1 MGRKDN
7 IARDGSRRELQNG
20 ITTLF
25 LIYMGAA
32 YPLIMHDRYFDITL
46 TKYRAFYIPLC
57 IYAVLMVMAVL
68 VDVLW
73 RDENSGKKQHR
84 SAGRVGASAGEVQDH
99 GLIGRL
105 RRFLNSHNIM
115 VMDIF
120 MAAFVLANVIAF
132 FMSGNKAAAY
142 TGEEGRRCGLQ
153 FILLALF
160 LYVCMARYCRI
171 RRYVA
176 VIFMLAGSFVGVVG
190 ICQFM
195 GYDFLGLR
203 EGLMQSIRNVYIST
217 FGNIDIFASFL
228 CVLVP
233 AAAGAYISSAG
244 KESIVIRITAVIAVL
259 TGTGAVIISN
269 ANLAYAGV
277 GGAMIAAWIWASYRG
292 KIKKFA
298 DVCLVMAC
306 GVLAISIMLGQ
317 TDSGYS
323 ELDGLSCFVSD
334 SRMVWI
340 VSVVVLVV
348 WVAIRLASKW
358 TVKFR
363 GKAALA
369 VSVGVSLAGIVTVV
383 IYAVHNHMGVF
394 SFEDSWGNYR
404 GFVWRRLMEAYS
416 DFSVPQM
423 LFGYGN
429 ESVKAIM
436 TDRYYDDM
444 MNTVGVIYDNAHNEY
459 LQYLITT
466 GIFGAVSYVGLLV
479 TTVAA
484 LVRTAVSEAA
494 MNENESASGQSAGK
508 RSKEKKTARDSRA
521 ARDSSFARD
530 SRTGLECL
538 LGYVADEGG
547 MIAVLFGITGYA
559 VQAFVNL
566 NQSLTTPY
574 IFLLVA
580 MAGGLCRRYICQF
593 ADDGRK

>member
-7 IARDGSRRELQNG
+7 IAGDGRRELQNG

-32 YPLIMHDRYFDITL
+32 YPLIMHDKYFDITV
-46 TKYRAFYIPLC
+46 TKYRAFYIALC
-57 IYAVLMVMAVL
+57 IYAVLMVL
-68 VDVLW
+68 DVLG
-73 RDENSGKKQHR
+73 RNVSTGHGSQSSG
-84 SAGRVGASAGEVQDH
+84 GNVDASAGAAH
-99 GLIGRL
+99 GSRFIGRL
-105 RRFLNSHNIM
+105 RHFMDMHNIM
-115 VMDIF
+115 TMDIF
-120 MAAFVLANVIAF
+120 MAGFVLANVLAF

-153 FILLALF
+153 FVLLAFF

-171 RRYVA
+171 RRYVV
-176 VIFMLAGSFVGVVG
+176 VIFMLAGSFVGIVG

-217 FGNIDIFASFL
+217 LGNIDIFASFL

-233 AAAGAYISSAG
+233 MAAGAYISSEG

-277 GGAMIAAWIWASYRG
+277 GGAMIVAWIWASYRG
-292 KIKKFA
+292 RIREFA

-306 GVLAISIMLGQ
+306 GVLAISIMLGR
-317 TDSGYS
+317 TDNGYS

-340 VSVVVLVV
+340 VSVVVLIV
-348 WVAIRLASKW
+348 WAAIRLASKW

-369 VSVGVSLAGIVTVV
+369 VSVGVSLAGIVAVV
-383 IYAVHNHMGVF
+383 IYAAHNHMGIF

-404 GFVWRRLMEAYS
+404 GFVWRRLMEAYR
-416 DFSVPQM
+416 DFSVPQR

-479 TTVAA
+479 TTGGA

-494 MNENESASGQSAGK
+494 MNENENASGQSAGK
-508 RSKEKKTARDSRA
+508 RSKEKKTSRDSRA
-521 ARDSSFARD
+521 ARD

>member
-1 MGRKDN
+1 MGRKDS
-7 IARDGSRRELQNG
+7 IAGDGRRELQNG

>member
-7 IARDGSRRELQNG
+7 IAGDGRRELQNG

-32 YPLIMHDRYFDITL
+32 YPLIMHDKYFDITV
-46 TKYRAFYIPLC
+46 TKYRAFYIALC
-57 IYAVLMVMAVL
+57 IYAVLMVL
-68 VDVLW
+68 VDVLG
-73 RDENSGKKQHR
+73 RNVSTGHGSQSSG
-84 SAGRVGASAGEVQDH
+84 GNVDASAGAAH
-99 GLIGRL
+99 GSRFIGRL
-105 RRFLNSHNIM
+105 RHFMDMHNIM
-115 VMDIF
+115 TMDIF
-120 MAAFVLANVIAF
+120 MAGFVLANVLAF
-132 FMSGNKAAAY
+132 FMSGNKVAAY

-153 FILLALF
+153 FVLLAFF

-171 RRYVA
+171 RRYVV
-176 VIFMLAGSFVGVVG
+176 VIFMLAGSFVGIVG

-233 AAAGAYISSAG
+233 MAAGAYISSEG

-277 GGAMIAAWIWASYRG
+277 GGAMIVAWIWASYRG
-292 KIKKFA
+292 RIREFA

-306 GVLAISIMLGQ
+306 GVLAISIMLGR
-317 TDSGYS
+317 TDNGYS

-348 WVAIRLASKW
+348 WAAIRLASKW

-369 VSVGVSLAGIVTVV
+369 VSVGVSLAGIVAVV
-383 IYAVHNHMGVF
+383 IYAAHNHMCIF

-416 DFSVPQM
+416 DFSVPQK

-429 ESVKAIM
+429 ESVKSIM

-444 MNTVGVIYDNAHNEY
+444 MNAVGVIYDNAHNEY

-479 TTVAA
+479 TTGGA
-484 LVRTAVSEAA
+484 LVRTAVSGAV
-494 MNENESASGQSAGK
+494 MNENESMSSQSAEK
-508 RSKEKKTARDSRA
+508 RSKEKAASRDSRTV
-521 ARDSSFARD
+521 RGSKTG
-530 SRTGLECL
+530 TGLECL
-538 LGYVADEGG
+538 LGYAEDEGS
-547 MIAVLFGITGYA
+547 MIAVLLGITGYA

-574 IFLLVA
+574 IFLLIA

-593 ADDGRK
+593 ADGGRK

>member
-7 IARDGSRRELQNG
+7 IAGDGRRELQNG

-32 YPLIMHDRYFDITL
+32 YPLIMHDKYFDITV
-46 TKYRAFYIPLC
+46 TKYRAFYIALC
-57 IYAVLMVMAVL
+57 IYAVLMVL
-68 VDVLW
+68 VDVLG
-73 RDENSGKKQHR
+73 RNVSTGHGSQSSG
-84 SAGRVGASAGEVQDH
+84 GNVDASAGAAH
-99 GLIGRL
+99 GSRFIGRL
-105 RRFLNSHNIM
+105 RHFMDMHNIM
-115 VMDIF
+115 TMDIF
-120 MAAFVLANVIAF
+120 MAGFVLANVLAF
-132 FMSGNKAAAY
+132 FMSGNKVAAY

-153 FILLALF
+153 FVLLAFF

-171 RRYVA
+171 RRYVV
-176 VIFMLAGSFVGVVG
+176 VIFMLAGSFVGIVG

-233 AAAGAYISSAG
+233 MAAGAYISSEG

-277 GGAMIAAWIWASYRG
+277 GGAMIVAWIWASYRG
-292 KIKKFA
+292 RIREFA

-306 GVLAISIMLGQ
+306 GVLAISIMLGR
-317 TDSGYS
+317 TDNGYS

-348 WVAIRLASKW
+348 WAAIRLASKW

-369 VSVGVSLAGIVTVV
+369 VSVGVSLAGIVAVV
-383 IYAVHNHMGVF
+383 IYAAHNHMCIF

-404 GFVWRRLMEAYS
+404 GFVWRRLMEAYR
-416 DFSVPQM
+416 DFSVPQK

-429 ESVKAIM
+429 ESVKSIM

-444 MNTVGVIYDNAHNEY
+444 MNAVGVIYDNAHNEY

-479 TTVAA
+479 TTGGA
-484 LVRTAVSEAA
+484 LVRTAVSGAV
-494 MNENESASGQSAGK
+494 MNENESMSSQSAEK
-508 RSKEKKTARDSRA
+508 RSKEKAASRDSRTV
-521 ARDSSFARD
+521 RGSKTG
-530 SRTGLECL
+530 TGLECL
-538 LGYVADEGG
+538 LGYAEDEGS
-547 MIAVLFGITGYA
+547 MIAVLLGITGYA

-574 IFLLVA
+574 IFLLIA

-593 ADDGRK
+593 ADGGRK

>member
-7 IARDGSRRELQNG
+7 IAGDGRRELQNG

-32 YPLIMHDRYFDITL
+32 YPLIMHDKYFDITV
-46 TKYRAFYIPLC
+46 TKYRAFYIALC
-57 IYAVLMVMAVL
+57 IYAVLMVLAVL
-68 VDVLW
+68 VDVL
-73 RDENSGKKQHR
+73 
-84 SAGRVGASAGEVQDH
+84 GRNVSTGHGSQSLGGNEDASAGAAH
-99 GLIGRL
+99 GSRFIGRL
-105 RRFLNSHNIM
+105 RHFMDMHNIM
-115 VMDIF
+115 TMDIF
-120 MAAFVLANVIAF
+120 MAGFVLANVLAF
-132 FMSGNKAAAY
+132 FMSGNKVAAY

-153 FILLALF
+153 FVLLAFF

-171 RRYVA
+171 RRYVV
-176 VIFMLAGSFVGVVG
+176 VIFMLAGSFVGIVG

-203 EGLMQSIRNVYIST
+203 DGLMQSIRNVYIST

-233 AAAGAYISSAG
+233 MAAGAYISSEG

-277 GGAMIAAWIWASYRG
+277 GGAMIVAWIWASYRG
-292 KIKKFA
+292 KIKEFA

-306 GVLAISIMLGQ
+306 GVLAISIMLGR
-317 TDSGYS
+317 TDNGYS

-348 WVAIRLASKW
+348 WAAIRLASKW

-369 VSVGVSLAGIVTVV
+369 VSVGVSLAGIVAVV
-383 IYAVHNHMGVF
+383 IYAAHNHMCIF

-404 GFVWRRLMEAYS
+404 GFVWRRLMEAYR
-416 DFSVPQM
+416 DFSVPQK

-429 ESVKAIM
+429 ESVKSIM

-444 MNTVGVIYDNAHNEY
+444 MNAVGVIYDNAHNEY

-479 TTVAA
+479 TTGGA
-484 LVRTAVSEAA
+484 LVRTAVSGAV
-494 MNENESASGQSAGK
+494 MNENESMSSQSAEK
-508 RSKEKKTARDSRA
+508 RSKEKAASRDSRTV
-521 ARDSSFARD
+521 RGSKTG
-530 SRTGLECL
+530 TGLECL
-538 LGYVADEGG
+538 LGYAEDEGS
-547 MIAVLFGITGYA
+547 MIAVLLGITGYA

-574 IFLLVA
+574 IFLLIA

-593 ADDGRK
+593 ADGGRK

>member
-7 IARDGSRRELQNG
+7 IAGDGRRELQNG

-32 YPLIMHDRYFDITL
+32 YPLIMHDKYFDITV
-46 TKYRAFYIPLC
+46 TKYRAFYIALC
-57 IYAVLMVMAVL
+57 IYAVLMVLEVL
-68 VDVLW
+68 VD
-73 RDENSGKKQHR
+73 
-84 SAGRVGASAGEVQDH
+84 ASAGAAH
-99 GLIGRL
+99 GSRFIGRL
-105 RRFLNSHNIM
+105 RHFMDMHNIM
-115 VMDIF
+115 TMDIF
-120 MAAFVLANVIAF
+120 MAGFVLANVLAF
-132 FMSGNKAAAY
+132 FMSGNKVAAY

-153 FILLALF
+153 FVLLAFF

-171 RRYVA
+171 RRYVV
-176 VIFMLAGSFVGVVG
+176 VIFMLAGSFVGIVG

-233 AAAGAYISSAG
+233 VAAGAYISSEG

-277 GGAMIAAWIWASYRG
+277 GGAMIVAWIWASYRG
-292 KIKKFA
+292 RIREFA

-306 GVLAISIMLGQ
+306 GVLAISIMLGR
-317 TDSGYS
+317 TDNGYS

-348 WVAIRLASKW
+348 WAAIRLASKW

-369 VSVGVSLAGIVTVV
+369 VSVGVSLAGIVAVV
-383 IYAVHNHMGVF
+383 IYAAHNHMCIF

-404 GFVWRRLMEAYS
+404 GFVWRRLMEAYR
-416 DFSVPQM
+416 DFSVPQK

-429 ESVKAIM
+429 ESVKSIM

-444 MNTVGVIYDNAHNEY
+444 MNAVGVIYDNAHNEY

-479 TTVAA
+479 TTGGA
-484 LVRTAVSEAA
+484 LVRTAVSGAV
-494 MNENESASGQSAGK
+494 MNENESMSSQSAEK
-508 RSKEKKTARDSRA
+508 RSKEKAASRDSRTV
-521 ARDSSFARD
+521 RGSKTG
-530 SRTGLECL
+530 TGLECL
-538 LGYVADEGG
+538 LGYAEDEGS
-547 MIAVLFGITGYA
+547 MIAVLLGITGYA

-574 IFLLVA
+574 IFLLIA
-580 MAGGLCRRYICQF
+580 MAGGLCRRYRCRSEIG
-593 ADDGRK
+593 GRK

>member
-7 IARDGSRRELQNG
+7 IAGDGRRELQNG

-32 YPLIMHDRYFDITL
+32 YPLIMHDKYFDITV
-46 TKYRAFYIPLC
+46 TKYRAFYIALC
-57 IYAVLMVMAVL
+57 IYAVLMVLAVL
-68 VDVLW
+68 VDVL
-73 RDENSGKKQHR
+73 
-84 SAGRVGASAGEVQDH
+84 GRNVSTGHGSQSLGGNEDASAGAAH
-99 GLIGRL
+99 GSRFIGRL
-105 RRFLNSHNIM
+105 RHFMDMHNIM
-115 VMDIF
+115 TMDIF
-120 MAAFVLANVIAF
+120 MAGFVLANVLAF
-132 FMSGNKAAAY
+132 FMSGNKVAAY

-153 FILLALF
+153 FVLLAFF

-171 RRYVA
+171 RRYVV
-176 VIFMLAGSFVGVVG
+176 VIFMLAGSFVGIVG

-233 AAAGAYISSAG
+233 MAAGAYISVSG
-244 KESIVIRITAVIAVL
+244 NERIVIRICAMITVFI
-259 TGTGAVIISN
+259 GTGAVIISN

-277 GGAMIAAWIWASYRG
+277 GGAMIVAWIWASYRG
-292 KIKKFA
+292 RIREFA

-306 GVLAISIMLGQ
+306 GVLAISIMLGR
-317 TDSGYS
+317 TDNGYS

-348 WVAIRLASKW
+348 WAAIRLASKW

-369 VSVGVSLAGIVTVV
+369 VSVGVSLAGIVAVV
-383 IYAVHNHMGVF
+383 IYAAHNHMCIF

-404 GFVWRRLMEAYS
+404 GFVWRRLMEAYR
-416 DFSVPQM
+416 DFSVPQK

-429 ESVKAIM
+429 ESVKSIM

-444 MNTVGVIYDNAHNEY
+444 MNAVGVIYDNAHNEY

-479 TTVAA
+479 TTGGA
-484 LVRTAVSEAA
+484 LVRTAVSGAV
-494 MNENESASGQSAGK
+494 MNENESMSSQSAEK
-508 RSKEKKTARDSRA
+508 RSKEKAASRDSRTV
-521 ARDSSFARD
+521 RGSKTG
-530 SRTGLECL
+530 TGLECL
-538 LGYVADEGG
+538 LGYAEDEGS
-547 MIAVLFGITGYA
+547 MIAVLLGITGYA

-574 IFLLVA
+574 IFLLIA

-593 ADDGRK
+593 ADGGRK

>member
-7 IARDGSRRELQNG
+7 IAGDGRRELQNG
-20 ITTLF
+20 ITILF

-32 YPLIMHDRYFDITL
+32 YPLIMHDKYFDITV
-46 TKYRAFYIPLC
+46 TKYRAFYIALC
-57 IYAVLMVMAVL
+57 IYAVLMVLAVL
-68 VDVLW
+68 VDVL
-73 RDENSGKKQHR
+73 
-84 SAGRVGASAGEVQDH
+84 GRNVSTGHGSQSLGGNEDASAGAAH
-99 GLIGRL
+99 GSRFIGRL
-105 RRFLNSHNIM
+105 RHFMDMHNIM
-115 VMDIF
+115 TMDIF
-120 MAAFVLANVIAF
+120 MAGFVLANVLAF
-132 FMSGNKAAAY
+132 FMSGNKVAAY

-153 FILLALF
+153 FVLLAFF

-171 RRYVA
+171 RRYVV
-176 VIFMLAGSFVGVVG
+176 VIFMLAGSFVGIVG

-233 AAAGAYISSAG
+233 MAAGAYISVSG
-244 KESIVIRITAVIAVL
+244 NERIVIRICAMITVFI
-259 TGTGAVIISN
+259 GTGAVIISN

-277 GGAMIAAWIWASYRG
+277 GGAMIVAWIWASYRG
-292 KIKKFA
+292 RIREFA

-306 GVLAISIMLGQ
+306 GVLAISIMLGR
-317 TDSGYS
+317 TDNGYS

-348 WVAIRLASKW
+348 WAAIRLASKW

-369 VSVGVSLAGIVTVV
+369 VSVGVSLAGIVAVV
-383 IYAVHNHMGVF
+383 IYAAHNHMCIF

-404 GFVWRRLMEAYS
+404 GFVWRRLMEAYR
-416 DFSVPQM
+416 DFSVPQK

-429 ESVKAIM
+429 ESVKSIM

-444 MNTVGVIYDNAHNEY
+444 MNAVGVIYDNAHNEY

-479 TTVAA
+479 TTGGA
-484 LVRTAVSEAA
+484 LVRTAVSGAV
-494 MNENESASGQSAGK
+494 MNENESMSSQSAEK
-508 RSKEKKTARDSRA
+508 RSKEKAASRDSRTV
-521 ARDSSFARD
+521 RGSKTG
-530 SRTGLECL
+530 TGLECL
-538 LGYVADEGG
+538 LGYAEDEGS
-547 MIAVLFGITGYA
+547 MIAVLLGITGYA

-574 IFLLVA
+574 IFLLIA

-593 ADDGRK
+593 ADGGRK

>member
-7 IARDGSRRELQNG
+7 IAGDGRRELQNG

-32 YPLIMHDRYFDITL
+32 YPLIMHDKYFDITV
-46 TKYRAFYIPLC
+46 TKYRAFYIALC
-57 IYAVLMVMAVL
+57 IYAVLMVL
-68 VDVLW
+68 VDVL
-73 RDENSGKKQHR
+73 
-84 SAGRVGASAGEVQDH
+84 GRNVSTGHGSQSLGGNEDASAGAAH
-99 GLIGRL
+99 GSRFIGRL
-105 RRFLNSHNIM
+105 RHFMDMHNIM
-115 VMDIF
+115 TMDIF
-120 MAAFVLANVIAF
+120 MAGFVLANVLAF
-132 FMSGNKAAAY
+132 FMSGNKVAAY

-153 FILLALF
+153 FVLLAFF

-171 RRYVA
+171 RRYVV
-176 VIFMLAGSFVGVVG
+176 VIFMLAGSFVGIVG

-233 AAAGAYISSAG
+233 VAAGAYISSEG

-277 GGAMIAAWIWASYRG
+277 GGAMVAAWIWASYRG
-292 KIKKFA
+292 KIKEFA

-306 GVLAISIMLGQ
+306 GVLAISIMLGR
-317 TDSGYS
+317 TDNGYS

-348 WVAIRLASKW
+348 WAAIRLASKW

-369 VSVGVSLAGIVTVV
+369 VSVGVSLAGIVAVV
-383 IYAVHNHMGVF
+383 IYAAHNHMGIF

-404 GFVWRRLMEAYS
+404 GFVWRRLMEAYR
-416 DFSVPQM
+416 DFSVPQR

-479 TTVAA
+479 TTGGA

-494 MNENESASGQSAGK
+494 MNENENASGQSAGK
-508 RSKEKKTARDSRA
+508 RSKEKKTSRDSRTV
-521 ARDSSFARD
+521 RGSKTG
-530 SRTGLECL
+530 TGLECL
-538 LGYVADEGG
+538 LGYAEDEGS
-547 MIAVLFGITGYA
+547 MIAVLLGITGYA

-574 IFLLVA
+574 IFLLIA
-580 MAGGLCRRYICQF
+580 MAGGLCRRYRCRSEIG
-593 ADDGRK
+593 GRK

>member
-1 MGRKDN
+1 MGRKDS
-7 IARDGSRRELQNG
+7 IAGDGRRELQNG

-142 TGEEGRRCGLQ
+142 TGEEGRWCGLQ

-176 VIFMLAGSFVGVVG
+176 VVFLLAGSFVGVVG
-190 ICQFM
+190 ICQFL
-195 GYDFLGLR
+195 GHDFLGLR
-203 EGLMQSIRNVYIST
+203 EGLMQSIRSIYIST

-233 AAAGAYISSAG
+233 VAAGAYISASG
-244 KESIVIRITAVIAVL
+244 NESIVIRICAMITVFI
-259 TGTGAVIISN
+259 GTGAVIISN

-277 GGAMIAAWIWASYRG
+277 GGAMIVAWIWASYRG
-292 KIKKFA
+292 RIREIA

-306 GVLAISIMLGQ
+306 GILAISIMLGQ
-317 TDSGYS
+317 KDGGYS

-334 SRMVWI
+334 NRMAWI
-340 VSVVVLVV
+340 VSVVVLIV
-348 WVAIRLASKW
+348 WAVIRLASKW

-383 IYAVHNHMGVF
+383 IYAVHNHMGIF

-416 DFSVPQM
+416 DFSVPQR

-494 MNENESASGQSAGK
+494 MDENESASGQSAGK
-508 RSKEKKTARDSRA
+508 RSKEKKTSRDSKA
-521 ARDSSFARD
+521 ARD

-538 LGYVADEGG
+538 LGYAADEGG

-574 IFLLVA
+574 IFLLIA
-580 MAGGLCRRYICQF
+580 MAGGLCRRYRCRSGIG
-593 ADDGRK
+593 GRK

>member
-7 IARDGSRRELQNG
+7 IAGDGRRELQNG

-32 YPLIMHDRYFDITL
+32 YPLIMHDKYFDITV
-46 TKYRAFYIPLC
+46 TKYRAFYIALC
-57 IYAVLMVMAVL
+57 IYAVLMVLAVL
-68 VDVLW
+68 VDVL
-73 RDENSGKKQHR
+73 
-84 SAGRVGASAGEVQDH
+84 GRNVSTGHGSQSLGGNEDASAGAAH
-99 GLIGRL
+99 GSRFIGRL
-105 RRFLNSHNIM
+105 RHFMDMHNIM
-115 VMDIF
+115 TMDIF
-120 MAAFVLANVIAF
+120 MAGFVLANVLAF
-132 FMSGNKAAAY
+132 FMSGNKVAAY
-142 TGEEGRRCGLQ
+142 IGEEGRRCGLQ
-153 FILLALF
+153 FVLLAFF

-171 RRYVA
+171 RRYVV
-176 VIFMLAGSFVGVVG
+176 VIFMLAGSFGIVG

-233 AAAGAYISSAG
+233 VAAGAYISSEG

-277 GGAMIAAWIWASYRG
+277 GGAMIVAWIWASYRG
-292 KIKKFA
+292 RIREFA

-306 GVLAISIMLGQ
+306 GVLAISIMLA
-317 TDSGYS
+317 TDNGYS

-348 WVAIRLASKW
+348 WAAIRLASKW

-369 VSVGVSLAGIVTVV
+369 VSVGVSLAGIVAVV
-383 IYAVHNHMGVF
+383 IYAAHNHMCIF

-404 GFVWRRLMEAYS
+404 GFVWRRLMEAYR
-416 DFSVPQM
+416 DFSVPQK

-429 ESVKAIM
+429 ESVKSIM

-444 MNTVGVIYDNAHNEY
+444 MNAVGVIYDNAHNEY

-479 TTVAA
+479 TTGGA
-484 LVRTAVSEAA
+484 LVRTAVSGAV
-494 MNENESASGQSAGK
+494 MNETK
-508 RSKEKKTARDSRA
+508 RKRTICRKKIEGEEDIERFKGCKRFKDW
-521 ARDSSFARD
+521 
-530 SRTGLECL
+530 
-538 LGYVADEGG
+538 LGVSDWVRCG
-547 MIAVLFGITGYA
+547 
-559 VQAFVNL
+559 
-566 NQSLTTPY
+566 
-574 IFLLVA
+574 
-580 MAGGLCRRYICQF
+580 
-593 ADDGRK
+593 

>member
-7 IARDGSRRELQNG
+7 IAGDGRRELQNG

-32 YPLIMHDRYFDITL
+32 YPLIMHDKYFDITV
-46 TKYRAFYIPLC
+46 TKYRAFYIALC
-57 IYAVLMVMAVL
+57 IYAVLMVLAVL
-68 VDVLW
+68 VDVL
-73 RDENSGKKQHR
+73 
-84 SAGRVGASAGEVQDH
+84 GRNVSTGHGSQSLGGNEDASAGAAH
-99 GLIGRL
+99 GSRFIGRL
-105 RRFLNSHNIM
+105 RHFMDMHNIM
-115 VMDIF
+115 PMDIF
-120 MAAFVLANVIAF
+120 MAGFVLANVLAF

-153 FILLALF
+153 FVLLAFF

-171 RRYVA
+171 RRYVV
-176 VIFMLAGSFVGVVG
+176 VIFMLAGSFVGIVG

-217 FGNIDIFASFL
+217 LGNIDIFASFL

-233 AAAGAYISSAG
+233 VAAGAYISVSG
-244 KESIVIRITAVIAVL
+244 NERIVIRICAMITVFI
-259 TGTGAVIISN
+259 GTGAVIISN

-277 GGAMIAAWIWASYRG
+277 GGAMIVAWIWASYRG
-292 KIKKFA
+292 RIREFA

-306 GVLAISIMLGQ
+306 GVLAISIMLGR
-317 TDSGYS
+317 TDNGYS

-348 WVAIRLASKW
+348 WAAIRLASKW

-369 VSVGVSLAGIVTVV
+369 VSVGVSLAGIVAVV
-383 IYAVHNHMGVF
+383 IYAAHNHMCIF

-404 GFVWRRLMEAYS
+404 GFVWRRLMEAYR
-416 DFSVPQM
+416 DFSVPQK

-429 ESVKAIM
+429 ESVKSIM

-444 MNTVGVIYDNAHNEY
+444 MNAVGVIYDNAHNEY

-479 TTVAA
+479 TTGGA
-484 LVRTAVSEAA
+484 LVRTAVSGAV
-494 MNENESASGQSAGK
+494 MNENESMSSQSAEK
-508 RSKEKKTARDSRA
+508 RSKEKAASRDSRTV
-521 ARDSSFARD
+521 RGSKTG
-530 SRTGLECL
+530 TGLECL
-538 LGYVADEGG
+538 LGYAEDEGS
-547 MIAVLFGITGYA
+547 MIAVLLGITGYA

-574 IFLLVA
+574 IFLLIA

-593 ADDGRK
+593 ADGGRK

>member
-7 IARDGSRRELQNG
+7 IAGDGRRELQNG

-32 YPLIMHDRYFDITL
+32 YPLIMHDKYFDITV
-46 TKYRAFYIPLC
+46 TKYRAFYIALC
-57 IYAVLMVMAVL
+57 IYAVLMVL
-68 VDVLW
+68 VDVLG
-73 RDENSGKKQHR
+73 RNVSTGHGSQSSG
-84 SAGRVGASAGEVQDH
+84 GNVDASAGAAH
-99 GLIGRL
+99 GSRFIGRL
-105 RRFLNSHNIM
+105 RHFMDMHNIM
-115 VMDIF
+115 AMDIF
-120 MAAFVLANVIAF
+120 MAGFVLANVMAF

-153 FILLALF
+153 FVLLTFF

-171 RRYVA
+171 RRYVV
-176 VIFMLAGSFVGVVG
+176 VIFMLAGSFVGIVG

-203 EGLMQSIRNVYIST
+203 DGLMQSIRNVYIST

-233 AAAGAYISSAG
+233 VAAGAYISSAG
-244 KESIVIRITAVIAVL
+244 KESILIRITAVIAVL

-292 KIKKFA
+292 RIREFA
-298 DVCLVMAC
+298 DVCLVMVC

-317 TDSGYS
+317 TDGGYS

-334 SRMVWI
+334 SRVVWI

-348 WVAIRLASKW
+348 WAAIRLASKW

-369 VSVGVSLAGIVTVV
+369 VSVGASLAGIVAAV
-383 IYAVHNHMGVF
+383 IYAVHNHMGIF

-404 GFVWRRLMEAYS
+404 GFVWRRLMEAYR
-416 DFSVPQM
+416 DFSVPQK

-429 ESVKAIM
+429 ESVKSIM

-444 MNTVGVIYDNAHNEY
+444 MNAVGVIYDNAHNEY

-479 TTVAA
+479 TTGGA
-484 LVRTAVSEAA
+484 LVRTAVSGAV
-494 MNENESASGQSAGK
+494 MNENENASGQSAGK
-508 RSKEKKTARDSRA
+508 RSKEKKTSRDSRTV
-521 ARDSSFARD
+521 RGSKTG
-530 SRTGLECL
+530 TGLECL
-538 LGYVADEGG
+538 LGYAEDEGG
-547 MIAVLFGITGYA
+547 MIAVLFGIIGYA

-574 IFLLVA
+574 IFLLIA

-593 ADDGRK
+593 ADGGRK

>member
-7 IARDGSRRELQNG
+7 IAGDGRRELQNG

-32 YPLIMHDRYFDITL
+32 YPLIMHDKYFDITV
-46 TKYRAFYIPLC
+46 TKYRAFYIALC
-57 IYAVLMVMAVL
+57 IYAVLMLAVL
-68 VDVLW
+68 VDVLG
-73 RDENSGKKQHR
+73 RNVSTGHGSQSSG
-84 SAGRVGASAGEVQDH
+84 GNVDASAGAAH
-99 GLIGRL
+99 GSRFIGRL
-105 RRFLNSHNIM
+105 RHFMDMHNIM
-115 VMDIF
+115 TMDIF
-120 MAAFVLANVIAF
+120 MAGFVLANVLAF

-153 FILLALF
+153 FVLLAFF

-171 RRYVA
+171 RRYVV
-176 VIFMLAGSFVGVVG
+176 VIFMLAGSFVGIVG

-217 FGNIDIFASFL
+217 LGNIDIFASFL

-233 AAAGAYISSAG
+233 MAAGAYISSEG

-277 GGAMIAAWIWASYRG
+277 GGAMIVAWIWASYRG
-292 KIKKFA
+292 RIREFA

-306 GVLAISIMLGQ
+306 GVLAISIMLGR
-317 TDSGYS
+317 TDNGYS

-340 VSVVVLVV
+340 VSVVVLIV
-348 WVAIRLASKW
+348 WAAIRLASKW

-369 VSVGVSLAGIVTVV
+369 VSVGVSLAGIVAVV
-383 IYAVHNHMGVF
+383 IYAAHNHMGIF

-404 GFVWRRLMEAYS
+404 GFVWRRLMEAYR
-416 DFSVPQM
+416 DFSVPQR

-479 TTVAA
+479 TTGGA

-494 MNENESASGQSAGK
+494 MNENENASGQSAGK
-508 RSKEKKTARDSRA
+508 RSKEKKTSRDSRA
-521 ARDSSFARD
+521 ARD

>member
-1 MGRKDN
+1 MG
-7 IARDGSRRELQNG
+7 I
-20 ITTLF
+20 
-25 LIYMGAA
+25 
-32 YPLIMHDRYFDITL
+32 
-46 TKYRAFYIPLC
+46 
-57 IYAVLMVMAVL
+57 
-68 VDVLW
+68 
-73 RDENSGKKQHR
+73 
-84 SAGRVGASAGEVQDH
+84 
-99 GLIGRL
+99 
-105 RRFLNSHNIM
+105 
-115 VMDIF
+115 
-120 MAAFVLANVIAF
+120 
-132 FMSGNKAAAY
+132 
-142 TGEEGRRCGLQ
+142 
-153 FILLALF
+153 
-160 LYVCMARYCRI
+160 
-171 RRYVA
+171 
-176 VIFMLAGSFVGVVG
+176 VG

-195 GYDFLGLR
+195 GDDFLVLR

-233 AAAGAYISSAG
+233 VAAGAYISSEG

-292 KIKKFA
+292 KIKEFA

-306 GVLAISIMLGQ
+306 GVLAISIILGQ

-323 ELDGLSCFVSD
+323 ELDGLSYFVSD

-348 WVAIRLASKW
+348 WAAIRLASKW

-369 VSVGVSLAGIVTVV
+369 VSVGVSLAGIVAVV
-383 IYAVHNHMGVF
+383 IYAAHNHMGIF

-416 DFSVPQM
+416 DFSVPQR

-479 TTVAA
+479 TTGGV
-484 LVRTAVSEAA
+484 LVRTAVSGAV
-494 MNENESASGQSAGK
+494 MNENESMSSQSAGK
-508 RSKEKKTARDSRA
+508 RSKEKAASRDSRTV
-521 ARDSSFARD
+521 RGSKTG
-530 SRTGLECL
+530 TGLECL
-538 LGYVADEGG
+538 LGYAEDEGS
-547 MIAVLFGITGYA
+547 MIAVLLGITGYA

-574 IFLLVA
+574 IFLLIA

-593 ADDGRK
+593 ADGGRK

>member
-7 IARDGSRRELQNG
+7 IAGDGRRELQNG

-32 YPLIMHDRYFDITL
+32 YPLIMHDKYFDITV
-46 TKYRAFYIPLC
+46 TKYRAFYIALC
-57 IYAVLMVMAVL
+57 IYAVLMVL
-68 VDVLW
+68 VDVL
-73 RDENSGKKQHR
+73 
-84 SAGRVGASAGEVQDH
+84 GRNVSTGHGSQSLGGNEDASAGAAH
-99 GLIGRL
+99 GSRFIGRL
-105 RRFLNSHNIM
+105 RHFMDMHNIM
-115 VMDIF
+115 TMDIF
-120 MAAFVLANVIAF
+120 MAGFVLANVLAF
-132 FMSGNKAAAY
+132 FMSGNKVAAY

-153 FILLALF
+153 FVLLAFF

-171 RRYVA
+171 RRYVV
-176 VIFMLAGSFVGVVG
+176 VIFMLAGSFVGIVG

-233 AAAGAYISSAG
+233 VAAGAYISSEG

-277 GGAMIAAWIWASYRG
+277 GGAMVAAWIWASYRG
-292 KIKKFA
+292 KIKEFA

-306 GVLAISIMLGQ
+306 GVLAISIMLGR
-317 TDSGYS
+317 TDNGYS

-348 WVAIRLASKW
+348 WAAIRLASKW

-369 VSVGVSLAGIVTVV
+369 VSVGVSLAGIVAVV
-383 IYAVHNHMGVF
+383 IYAAHNHMGIF

-404 GFVWRRLMEAYS
+404 GFVWRRLMEAYR
-416 DFSVPQM
+416 DFSVPQR

-479 TTVAA
+479 TTGGA

-494 MNENESASGQSAGK
+494 MNENENASGQSAGK
-508 RSKEKKTARDSRA
+508 RSKEKKTSRDSRTV
-521 ARDSSFARD
+521 RGSKTG
-530 SRTGLECL
+530 TGLECL
-538 LGYVADEGG
+538 LGYAEDEGS
-547 MIAVLFGITGYA
+547 MIAVLLGITGYA

-574 IFLLVA
+574 IFLLIA
-580 MAGGLCRRYICQF
+580 MAGGLS
-593 ADDGRK
+593 ADTGVDQKSAAENDV

>member
-7 IARDGSRRELQNG
+7 IAGDGRRELQNG

>member
-7 IARDGSRRELQNG
+7 IAGDGRRELQNG

-153 FILLALF
+153 FVLLAFF

-348 WVAIRLASKW
+348 WAAIRLASKW

-383 IYAVHNHMGVF
+383 IYAVHNHMGIF

-404 GFVWRRLMEAYS
+404 GFVWRRLMEAYR

-508 RSKEKKTARDSRA
+508 RSKEKKTPRDSRV

-574 IFLLVA
+574 IFLFIA

>member
-1 MGRKDN
+1 MGKKDN
-7 IARDGSRRELQNG
+7 IAGDGRRELQNG

-32 YPLIMHDRYFDITL
+32 YPLIMHDKYFDITV
-46 TKYRAFYIPLC
+46 TKYRAFYIALC
-57 IYAVLMVMAVL
+57 IYAVLMVL
-68 VDVLW
+68 VDVL
-73 RDENSGKKQHR
+73 
-84 SAGRVGASAGEVQDH
+84 GRNVSTGHGSQSLGGNEDASAGAAH
-99 GLIGRL
+99 GSRFIGRL
-105 RRFLNSHNIM
+105 RHFMDMHNIM
-115 VMDIF
+115 TMDIF
-120 MAAFVLANVIAF
+120 MAGFVLANVLAF
-132 FMSGNKAAAY
+132 FMSGNKVAAY

-153 FILLALF
+153 FVLLAFF

-171 RRYVA
+171 RRYVV
-176 VIFMLAGSFVGVVG
+176 VIFMLAGSFVGIVG

-233 AAAGAYISSAG
+233 VAAGAYISSEG

-277 GGAMIAAWIWASYRG
+277 GGAMVAAWIWASYRG
-292 KIKKFA
+292 KIKEFA

-306 GVLAISIMLGQ
+306 GVLAISIMLGR
-317 TDSGYS
+317 TDNGYS

-348 WVAIRLASKW
+348 WAAIRLASKW

-369 VSVGVSLAGIVTVV
+369 VSVGVSLAGIVAVV
-383 IYAVHNHMGVF
+383 IYAAHNHMGIF

-404 GFVWRRLMEAYS
+404 GFVWRRLMEAYR
-416 DFSVPQM
+416 DFSVPQR

-479 TTVAA
+479 TTGGA

-494 MNENESASGQSAGK
+494 MNENENASGQSAGK
-508 RSKEKKTARDSRA
+508 RSKEKKTSRDSRTV
-521 ARDSSFARD
+521 RGSKTG
-530 SRTGLECL
+530 TGLECL
-538 LGYVADEGG
+538 LGYAEDEGS
-547 MIAVLFGITGYA
+547 MIAVLLGITGYA

-574 IFLLVA
+574 IFLLIA
-580 MAGGLCRRYICQF
+580 MAGGLCRRYRCRSEIG
-593 ADDGRK
+593 GRK

>member
-7 IARDGSRRELQNG
+7 IAGDGRRELQNG

-32 YPLIMHDRYFDITL
+32 YPLIMHDKYFDITV
-46 TKYRAFYIPLC
+46 TKYRAFYIALC
-57 IYAVLMVMAVL
+57 IYAVLMVLAVL
-68 VDVLW
+68 VDVL
-73 RDENSGKKQHR
+73 
-84 SAGRVGASAGEVQDH
+84 GRNVSTGHGSQSLGGNEDASAGAAH
-99 GLIGRL
+99 GSRFIGRL
-105 RRFLNSHNIM
+105 RHFMDMHNIM
-115 VMDIF
+115 TMDIF
-120 MAAFVLANVIAF
+120 MAGFVLANVLAF
-132 FMSGNKAAAY
+132 FMSGNKVAAY

-153 FILLALF
+153 FVLLAFF

-171 RRYVA
+171 RRYVV
-176 VIFMLAGSFVGVVG
+176 VIFMLAGS
-190 ICQFM
+190 
-195 GYDFLGLR
+195 YDFLGLR

-233 AAAGAYISSAG
+233 VAAGAYISSEG

-277 GGAMIAAWIWASYRG
+277 GGAMIVAWIWASYRG
-292 KIKKFA
+292 RIREFA
-298 DVCLVMAC
+298 DVCLVMVC
-306 GVLAISIMLGQ
+306 GVLAISIMLGR
-317 TDSGYS
+317 TDNGYS

-348 WVAIRLASKW
+348 WAAIRLASKW

-369 VSVGVSLAGIVTVV
+369 VSVGVSLAGIVAVV
-383 IYAVHNHMGVF
+383 IYAAHNHMCIF

-404 GFVWRRLMEAYS
+404 GFVWRRLMEAYR
-416 DFSVPQM
+416 DFSVPQK

-429 ESVKAIM
+429 ESVKSIM

-444 MNTVGVIYDNAHNEY
+444 MNAVGVIYDNAHNEY

-479 TTVAA
+479 TTGGA
-484 LVRTAVSEAA
+484 LVRTAVSGAV
-494 MNENESASGQSAGK
+494 MNENESMSSQSAEK
-508 RSKEKKTARDSRA
+508 RSKEKAASRDSRTV
-521 ARDSSFARD
+521 RGSKTG
-530 SRTGLECL
+530 TGLECL
-538 LGYVADEGG
+538 LGYAEDEGS
-547 MIAVLFGITGYA
+547 MIAVLLGITGYA

-574 IFLLVA
+574 IFLLIA
-580 MAGGLCRRYICQF
+580 MAGGLCRRYRCRSEIG
-593 ADDGRK
+593 GRK

>member
-7 IARDGSRRELQNG
+7 IAGDGRRELQNG

-32 YPLIMHDRYFDITL
+32 YPLIMHDKYFDITV
-46 TKYRAFYIPLC
+46 TKYRAFYIALC
-57 IYAVLMVMAVL
+57 IYAVLMVLAVL
-68 VDVLW
+68 VDVLG
-73 RDENSGKKQHR
+73 RNVSTGHGQRSSGGNVDV
-84 SAGRVGASAGEVQDH
+84 SEGAAH
-99 GLIGRL
+99 GSRFIGRL
-105 RRFLNSHNIM
+105 RRFIDLHKIM
-115 VMDIF
+115 AMDIF
-120 MAAFVLANVIAF
+120 MAGFVLANVLAF
-132 FMSGNKAAAY
+132 FMSGNKVAAY

-153 FILLALF
+153 FVLLAFF

-171 RRYVA
+171 RRYVV
-176 VIFMLAGSFVGVVG
+176 VIFMLAGSFVG

-233 AAAGAYISSAG
+233 MAAGAYISSEG

-292 KIKKFA
+292 RIRKFA

-317 TDSGYS
+317 TDGGYS

-334 SRMVWI
+334 SRVVWI

-348 WVAIRLASKW
+348 WAAIRLASKW

-369 VSVGVSLAGIVTVV
+369 VSVGVSLAGIVAVV
-383 IYAVHNHMGVF
+383 IYAAHNHMGIF

-404 GFVWRRLMEAYS
+404 GFVWRRLMEAYR
-416 DFSVPQM
+416 DFSVPQR

-479 TTVAA
+479 ITGGA
-484 LVRTAVSEAA
+484 LVRTAVSGAV
-494 MNENESASGQSAGK
+494 MNENESMSSQSAEK
-508 RSKEKKTARDSRA
+508 RSKEKAASRDSRTV
-521 ARDSSFARD
+521 RGSKTG
-530 SRTGLECL
+530 TGLECL
-538 LGYVADEGG
+538 LGYAEDEGS
-547 MIAVLFGITGYA
+547 MIAVLLGITGYA

-574 IFLLVA
+574 IFLLIA
-580 MAGGLCRRYICQF
+580 MAGGLCRRYRCRSEIG
-593 ADDGRK
+593 GRK

>member
-7 IARDGSRRELQNG
+7 IAGDGRRELQNG

-32 YPLIMHDRYFDITL
+32 YPLIMHDKYFDITV
-46 TKYRAFYIPLC
+46 TKYRAFYIALC
-57 IYAVLMVMAVL
+57 IYAVLMVLAVL
-68 VDVLW
+68 VDVL
-73 RDENSGKKQHR
+73 
-84 SAGRVGASAGEVQDH
+84 GRNVSTGHGSQSLGGNEDASAGAAH
-99 GLIGRL
+99 GSRFIGRL
-105 RRFLNSHNIM
+105 RHFMDMHNIM
-115 VMDIF
+115 TMDIF
-120 MAAFVLANVIAF
+120 MAGFVLANVLAF
-132 FMSGNKAAAY
+132 FMSGNKVAAY

-153 FILLALF
+153 FVLLAFF

-171 RRYVA
+171 RRYVV
-176 VIFMLAGSFVGVVG
+176 VIFMLAGSFVGIVG

-203 EGLMQSIRNVYIST
+203 DGLMQSIRNVYIST

-233 AAAGAYISSAG
+233 VAAGAYISSAG
-244 KESIVIRITAVIAVL
+244 KESVLIRITAVIAVL

-292 KIKKFA
+292 RIREFA

-317 TDSGYS
+317 TDGGYS

-334 SRMVWI
+334 SRVVWI

-348 WVAIRLASKW
+348 WAAIRLASKW

-369 VSVGVSLAGIVTVV
+369 VSVGVSLAGIVAVV
-383 IYAVHNHMGVF
+383 IYAAHNHMGIF

-404 GFVWRRLMEAYS
+404 GFVWRRLMEAYR
-416 DFSVPQM
+416 DFSVPQR

-429 ESVKAIM
+429 ESVKA
-436 TDRYYDDM
+436 M

-479 TTVAA
+479 TTGGA
-484 LVRTAVSEAA
+484 LVRTAVSGAV
-494 MNENESASGQSAGK
+494 MNENESMSSQSAEK
-508 RSKEKKTARDSRA
+508 RSKEKAASRDSRTV
-521 ARDSSFARD
+521 RGSKTG
-530 SRTGLECL
+530 TGLECL
-538 LGYVADEGG
+538 LGYAEDEGS
-547 MIAVLFGITGYA
+547 MIAVLLGITGYA

-574 IFLLVA
+574 IFLLIA

-593 ADDGRK
+593 ADGGRK

>member
-7 IARDGSRRELQNG
+7 IAGDGRRELQNG

-32 YPLIMHDRYFDITL
+32 YPLIMHDKYFDITV
-46 TKYRAFYIPLC
+46 TKYRAFYIALC
-57 IYAVLMVMAVL
+57 IYAVLMVLAVL
-68 VDVLW
+68 VDVL
-73 RDENSGKKQHR
+73 
-84 SAGRVGASAGEVQDH
+84 GRNVSTGAAH
-99 GLIGRL
+99 GNGFIGRL
-105 RRFLNSHNIM
+105 RRFIDLHKIM
-115 VMDIF
+115 AMDIF
-120 MAAFVLANVIAF
+120 MAGFVLANVLAF

-153 FILLALF
+153 FVLLAFF

-171 RRYVA
+171 RRYVV
-176 VIFMLAGSFVGVVG
+176 VIFMLAGSFVGIVG

-233 AAAGAYISSAG
+233 MAAGAYISSEG

-277 GGAMIAAWIWASYRG
+277 GGAMIVAWIWASYRG
-292 KIKKFA
+292 RIREFA

-306 GVLAISIMLGQ
+306 GVLAISIMLGR
-317 TDSGYS
+317 TDNGYS

-348 WVAIRLASKW
+348 WAAIRLASKW

-369 VSVGVSLAGIVTVV
+369 VSVGVSLAGIVAVV
-383 IYAVHNHMGVF
+383 IYAAHNHTGIF

-416 DFSVPQM
+416 DFSVPQR

-479 TTVAA
+479 TTGGV
-484 LVRTAVSEAA
+484 LVRTAVSGAV
-494 MNENESASGQSAGK
+494 MNENESMSSQSAGK
-508 RSKEKKTARDSRA
+508 RSKEKAASRDSRTV
-521 ARDSSFARD
+521 RGSKTG
-530 SRTGLECL
+530 TGLECL
-538 LGYVADEGG
+538 LGYAEDEGS
-547 MIAVLFGITGYA
+547 MIAVLLGITGYA

-574 IFLLVA
+574 IFLLIA

-593 ADDGRK
+593 ADGGRK

>member
-7 IARDGSRRELQNG
+7 IAGDGRRELQNG

-340 VSVVVLVV
+340 VSVVVLAV
-348 WVAIRLASKW
+348 WAAIRLASKW

-383 IYAVHNHMGVF
+383 IYAVHNHMGIF

-574 IFLLVA
+574 IFLLIA

>member
-7 IARDGSRRELQNG
+7 IAGDGRRELQNG

-228 CVLVP
+228 CVLIP